1 MTDLSQQSDEFAELH
16 YKYILAKLPVD
27 LSDLA
32 HYVVEHGESLEQLD
46 GSPESLD
53 ALSAMMLRW
62 IGGGLTDIPVG
73 LPLSPDEGDVT
84 LAGDDEDSLWSRSRL
99 LMPWLFAYVLETLKL
114 NDPGAEPSIFT
125 ETRGK
130 RIVDGRLNSV
140 GIRLSDGAWL
150 TPVLMHAFVF
160 VNVKKRPQA
169 GDVTMLRRKIENE
182 TQTLQMVR
190 VASDLLSLASF
201 ASAAPIP
208 LDDAR
213 RFPPSVPPTS
223 EAEMEATGKK
233 PSAEPFLGDDVYLIA
248 RGRADGLDDPSAFR
262 PLSLADVTTW
272 LASLGAPASGLAEAL
287 AAASDEFETSM
298 GELVVLQLAL
308 AKGSVRAIF
317 IERADATDD
326 EWIGFCTGAKKF
338 AKSVRARFGTEDEWP
353 E

>member
-1 MTDLSQQSDEFAELH
+1 MVHLSDTDVEFAERH
-16 YKYILAKLPVD
+16 GNFIAAKLAVD

-73 LPLSPDEGDVT
+73 LLLSPDEGDVT
-84 LAGDDEDSLWSRSRL
+84 LAGDDEEALWSRARF
-99 LMPWLFAYVLETLKL
+99 MAPWLFAYVLETLKL
-114 NDPGAEPSIFT
+114 IDAGAELSVFS

-130 RIVDGRLNSV
+130 RIVDSRLNSV
-140 GIRLSDGAWL
+140 GIRLSDGVWL
-150 TPVLMHAFVF
+150 SPGIMPVF
-160 VNVKKRPQA
+160 VLENIEKRPQA
-169 GDVTMLRRKIENE
+169 GDVTLVRRKIEEE
-182 TQTLQMVR
+182 TQTLHMVR
-190 VASDLLSLASF
+190 VASDPLSLASF
-201 ASAAPIP
+201 AAAEPIP

-213 RFPPSVPPTS
+213 RFPPIFTPPDETEAKVSVRTS
-223 EAEMEATGKK
+223 AA
-233 PSAEPFLGDDVYLIA
+233 PYLGDDEYLIA

-262 PLSLADVTTW
+262 PLPLADVTTW
-272 LASLGAPASGLAEAL
+272 LASLGAPTSGLAEAL

-298 GELVVLQLAL
+298 GELVGVQLAL

-317 IERADATDD
+317 IERAGATDD